1 MKYVLMFTSDPE
13 LDATM
18 AEGQSADEL
27 RQILAWHETNSAAII
42 DGGAALHPVETA
54 TTLRAGTDGP
64 VVVDGPFSEAKE
76 VIGGFTLIDVPDLDA
91 AIALARTWPSLALPG
106 NSVEIRP
113 MFDDEE
119 LFGQ

>member
-13 LDATM
+13 LDATVP
-18 AEGQSADEL
+18 EERQEADL
-27 RQILAWHETNSAAII
+27 QRIFAWHEENAAHILE
-42 DGGAALHPVETA
+42 GGAALHGVETA
-54 TTLRAGTDGP
+54 TTVRAGG

-76 VIGGFTLIDVPDLDA
+76 VIGGFTLIDVADLDA
-91 AIALARTWPSLALPG
+91 AIALAKTWPSLDLPG
-106 NSVEIRP
+106 NSVEVRP

>member
-13 LDATM
+13 QDATVP
-18 AEGQSADEL
+18 AE
-27 RQILAWHETNSAAII
+27 RQEEDLQRIYAWFEENAAHVLE
-42 DGGAALHPVETA
+42 GGAALHGAETA
-54 TTLRAGTDGP
+54 TTVRAGGA
-64 VVVDGPFSEAKE
+64 VVDGPFTEAKE
-76 VIGGFTLIDVPDLDA
+76 MIGGFSIIDVPDLDA
-91 AIALARTWPSLALPG
+91 AIALAKSWPSLDLPG